1 MMESDEEFNPKA
13 GQRKKLKAK
22 PAKESLVEMAR
33 QNVHILNEHHDLL
46 VSGSLEKSFEDAYGS
61 GQFDLSS
68 SQIAGGFVFD
78 DNFLGASDGFDL
90 AGGLADELA
99 RELGW
104 EMEPDVI
111 A

>member
-22 PAKESLVEMAR
+22 PAKESLVETAR

-46 VSGSLEKSFEDAYGS
+46 VSGFLEKSFEDAYGS
-61 GQFDLSS
+61 GQFNLSS
-68 SQIAGGFVFD
+68 SQITGGFVFD